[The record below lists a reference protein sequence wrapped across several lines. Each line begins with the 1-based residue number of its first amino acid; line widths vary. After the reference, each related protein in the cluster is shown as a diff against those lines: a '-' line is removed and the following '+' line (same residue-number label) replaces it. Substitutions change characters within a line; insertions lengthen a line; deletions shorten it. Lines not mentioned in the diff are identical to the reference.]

1 MVALWLRHDNDDDQR
16 HSERNTPR
24 IKKTRSGKS
33 AQSEQ
38 RDNFYFR
45 NNARWGESRSCSN
58 SPISE
63 LNQKN
68 CEAKVSEKLKI
79 VVMLGGPSAERE
91 VSLRSGAGVVKA
103 LRSLGHTV
111 VDLDPKK
118 PDWILPPD
126 TEVVCLAPL
135 HGTYGEDG
143 TVQRQLEKLGV
154 LYTGCDSESSRIA
167 FDKVLTKQKCIE
179 AGVPTAKFLVLNSE
193 KAPLPKDL
201 RLPLVVK
208 PVRQGS
214 SVGLQFVERAED
226 WQSALA
232 EAFKFDSEVL
242 VEEKIIGRETT
253 VAILD
258 GEALPVVEVRPKAG
272 SYDYKNKYTA
282 GATEYFCPAEFDATT
297 TEKIQTAALGAFDAI
312 GGRDYARVDVMIR
325 ANGEPVVL
333 EVNTLPGMTETSLLP
348 KAAAAAGLSYEELCQ
363 RMIDLALK
371 RKPIVQMRKQREEIY
386 VV

>member
-1 MVALWLRHDNDDDQR
+1 MVQR
-16 HSERNTPR
+16 
-24 IKKTRSGKS
+24 
-33 AQSEQ
+33 
-38 RDNFYFR
+38 
-45 NNARWGESRSCSN
+45 
-58 SPISE
+58 
-63 LNQKN
+63 
-68 CEAKVSEKLKI
+68 LKI

-103 LRSLGHTV
+103 LRSLGHSV
-111 VDLDPKK
+111 VELDPKT
-118 PDWILPPD
+118 PDWILSPD

-143 TVQRQLEKLGV
+143 TVQRQLEKLAV
-154 LYTGCDSESSRIA
+154 LYTGCDSESSCIA

-179 AGVPTAKFLVLNSE
+179 ARVPTAKFVVVNSE
-193 KAPLPKDL
+193 KTALPKNL
-201 RLPLVVK
+201 QLPLVVK

-226 WQSALA
+226 WQNALA
-232 EAFKFDSEVL
+232 EALKFDSEVL
-242 VEEKIIGRETT
+242 VEEKIVGRETT

-258 GEALPVVEVRPKAG
+258 GMALPIVEVRPKTG

-282 GATEYFCPAEFDATT
+282 GCTEYFCPAEFDAATT
-297 TEKIQTAALGAFDAI
+297 KKIQSAALGAFHAI
-312 GGRDYARVDVMIR
+312 GGRDYARVDVMVR

-371 RKPIVQMRKQREEIY
+371 RKAATKFKNEQEIAAAT
-386 VV
+386 VVMMMQH